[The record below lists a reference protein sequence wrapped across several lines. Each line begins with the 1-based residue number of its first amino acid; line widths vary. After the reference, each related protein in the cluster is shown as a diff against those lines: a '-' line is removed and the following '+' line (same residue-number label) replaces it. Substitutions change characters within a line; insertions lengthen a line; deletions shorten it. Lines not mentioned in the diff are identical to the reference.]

1 MNLLYFKESSSDN
14 QQIYMTHLCR
24 DTFRDFEMIFVLLN
38 EAIYF
43 YVTRINRPLFF
54 YVY

>member
-14 QQIYMTHLCR
+14 QQIYLYR